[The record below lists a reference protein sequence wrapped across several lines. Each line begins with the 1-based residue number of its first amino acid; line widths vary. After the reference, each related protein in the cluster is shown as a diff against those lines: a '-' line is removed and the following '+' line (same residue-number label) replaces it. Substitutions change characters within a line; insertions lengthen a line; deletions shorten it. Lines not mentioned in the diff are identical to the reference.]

1 MGLDL
6 VSRTIPQEGA
16 MPKDD
21 RDVLE
26 VLKDELDFVEKGGYG
41 RSVRTPWKP
50 TEIFR
55 DSPAC
60 INFDD
65 PKLTRPCEDC
75 LLMEFVPPEKRGEQL
90 PCHRIPLNERGE
102 TVESLAAQ
110 EKQAELEEA
119 VKAWLHAAIS
129 RIEEARAPHLT
140 EGGSWWKAPSSGGGR
155 KRVLVVDDDERVL
168 IALEALLETEGYDTT
183 TAWSGREALRLLRA
197 GEFDLVLLDD
207 FLGDVTSEEILRQL
221 MKMSAKTPVLVMQ
234 TTGLSDDAALR
245 YARLGARYFISKG
258 QPEEVAAV
266 VRDYLTR
273 SKALPTYA

>member
-1 MGLDL
+1 M
-6 VSRTIPQEGA
+6 A
-16 MPKDD
+16 KDD

-26 VLKDELDFVEKGGYG
+26 VLKAELDFVEKGGYG

-75 LLMEFVPPEKRGEQL
+75 LLMEFVPPDKRGEQL

-110 EKQAELEEA
+110 QKQPDLEEA
-119 VKAWLHAAIS
+119 VTVWLREAIG
-129 RIEEARAPHLT
+129 RIEEARAATHST
-140 EGGSWWKAPSSGGGR
+140 EGGSWWQAPPSESGR

-183 TAWSGREALRLLRA
+183 TAWSGREALRLLRS
-197 GEFDLVLLDD
+197 GGFDLVLLDD

-221 MKMSAKTPVLVMQ
+221 MKVSARIPVLVMQ
-234 TTGLSDDAALR
+234 TAGLSDDAAAR
-245 YARLGARYFISKG
+245 YARLGAHYFVSKG
-258 QPEEVAAV
+258 QPEEVASV
-266 VRDYLTR
+266 VRDYLTH